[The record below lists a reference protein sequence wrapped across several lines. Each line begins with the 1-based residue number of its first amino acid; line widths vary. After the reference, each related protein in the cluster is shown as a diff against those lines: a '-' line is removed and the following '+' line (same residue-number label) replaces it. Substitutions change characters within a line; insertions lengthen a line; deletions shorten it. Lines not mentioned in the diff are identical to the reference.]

1 MQIHPGDDP
10 SDDDVLLWRSP
21 DSVPPRPRPRRVL
34 GALREAADAAPA
46 AALSGIRQQR
56 RAVTRGR
63 KGHYTGVVKRCRA
76 AGSGLHAPGVR
87 GPAQRPAA
95 NASMPAKTSSAALSA
110 NVAR

>member
-1 MQIHPGDDP
+1 MQIPPGDDP
-10 SDDDVLLWRSP
+10 SAADVLLWRSP
-21 DSVPPRPRPRRVL
+21 DSVPPRPRRVL